1 MLGFS
6 LTACFDEVG
15 LGSIFDAADDDCV
28 DDADSAPSVCCEDSR
43 ELVILNEALSQLS
56 KGQVRDQGQPQ

>member
-15 LGSIFDAADDDCV
+15 LGSIFDAASDDCV

-56 KGQVRDQGQPQ
+56 KS